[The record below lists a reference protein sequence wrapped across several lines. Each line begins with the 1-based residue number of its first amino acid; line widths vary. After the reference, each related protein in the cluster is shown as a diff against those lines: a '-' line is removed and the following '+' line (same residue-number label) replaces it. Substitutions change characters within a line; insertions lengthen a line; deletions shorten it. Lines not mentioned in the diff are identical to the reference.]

1 MASNFNNYFFKAT
14 SPKIAY
20 DDYVY
25 GSNYP
30 NSSTA
35 ATGTILFK
43 KSFIYGSLGSYDSVS
58 FSYSD
63 TLGKKGRLI
72 MSSNN
77 YPGSQANF
85 VDVSGDV
92 AYVAYS
98 SNGIA
103 GSDLMELFIE
113 AFNSLSVGIGPKI
126 SASAEIVGANAIV
139 KLRQVSRGE
148 RGNTTIVSGGF
159 PTSPFPDLGTI
170 RTRGFTGGEGQ
181 LDYSETWLPTTG
193 TTSIVGTV
201 VNDSYVLSPLRHG
214 QFFDVL
220 SGPVEKFYWSTTQ
233 KTTPP
238 IYTPLASSSYRLSTN
253 QDTYCRIFGSY
264 LDKDESEVTETVTT
278 TYTELS

>member
-1 MASNFNNYFFKAT
+1 MASNYNNFFFKAV

-35 ATGTILFK
+35 ATGTILFRE
-43 KSFIYGSLGSYDSVS
+43 SQIYGSLGSYDGVA

-72 MSSNN
+72 MSSTN
-77 YPGSQANF
+77 YAGSEANF
-85 VDVSGDV
+85 VNVAGDV

-103 GSDLMELFIE
+103 GSDIMALFEE
-113 AFNSLSVGIGPKI
+113 AFNSLAAGAGPRV
-126 SASAEIVGANAIV
+126 SASSEIISHNAIV
-139 KLRQVSRGE
+139 KLRQLSRGE
-148 RGNTTIVSGGF
+148 RGNTSIVSGGF
-159 PTSPFPDLGTI
+159 PTFPPDMNLI
-170 RTRGFTGGEGQ
+170 RTRGFVGGEGP
-181 LDYSETWLPTTG
+181 LDYSETWTPTTG
-193 TTSIVGTV
+193 NITIVGTV

-214 QFFDVL
+214 QFFDTF

-238 IYTPLASSSYRLSTN
+238 IYTPLASSSYRLSVN
-253 QDTYCRIFGSY
+253 QDTYCRVFEKY
-264 LDKDESEVTETVTT
+264 LDKDESEVDEALTT
-278 TYTELS
+278 TYSELS